1 MSTPTSS
8 FSLAILSMTVT
19 ESTRYKSGP
28 NRSLY
33 TSKDLG
39 EEYCTFPK
47 KDLAEVIFL
56 LSLYIIIVIR

>member
-47 KDLAEVIFL
+47 KDLAEGIFFYCIYTL
-56 LSLYIIIVIR
+56 L

>member
-19 ESTRYKSGP
+19 ESIRYKSGP

-39 EEYCTFPK
+39 DEYCMFPK
-47 KDLAEVIFL
+47 KHLAEGIFQL
-56 LSLYIIIVIR
+56 

>member
-47 KDLAEVIFL
+47 NT
-56 LSLYIIIVIR
+56 